1 MWVQGSEFLYP
12 DVFFLSDVSWVAM
25 FQDGESVILV
35 ESVGVGDVVDVVEVD
50 AQGILVIEVVEV
62 HHHATRQLFPIPDVL
77 CPVPV
82 VSVRMVLSC
91 FPCVVLQT

>member
-25 FQDGESVILV
+25 FQDGESIILV
-35 ESVGVGDVVDVVEVD
+35 EPVGVGDVVDVVEVD

-62 HHHATRQLFPIPDVL
+62 NITTPLA
-77 CPVPV
+77 
-82 VSVRMVLSC
+82 SC
-91 FPCVVLQT
+91 FPYLMYFARCPLFLFAWC